1 MVDKKRR
8 NKYMNGMI
16 RKQFLR
22 ITVCLMLVLTM
33 SVTILQE
40 PVQAAGTTSGFTTDL
55 VDLSRSATFR
65 TYARAGKGGVGFI
78 GTSLGAPEG
87 AAIYIEDGRN
97 TCSGKYIYKVFYEG
111 RSWTIY
117 ASDVVDLKDT
127 AYSTAYYAT
136 LKREKNGK
144 KVKAKK
150 TALIGDVMDP
160 LHYYNIYAKPKV
172 TDENC
177 IATAAVGETIYVI
190 RENYNEKWA
199 EILWGGVIGYIKKDC
214 LNYADSYLSD
224 IGIRSQQDIKQA
236 KKAGLTYQG
245 ILKDYEKDLTKKEFC
260 RLAVNW
266 YTASG
271 NTTPKQSV
279 KSPFTDTK
287 DSYVIMAYQLGIV
300 KSTSNKKFQPN
311 KMLTRNQYNTLV
323 KKLLNIT
330 KNSKV
335 YEYMSTYSSNSTSV
349 GFGIS
354 REEALRKFYR
364 SYRMLQKKDY
374 LVGGDDW
381 RYSDVTYTIS
391 PADNPD
397 VCLDVWEW
405 SNAVGGEIGLYDK
418 KGSKNQKFLIYY
430 VNGFTTINNLFS
442 QKTLAG
448 TTKKVYQDRIWYN
461 CEKLTIEYNDDGTVC
476 IKNGDGLYL
485 DIKGGAA
492 VSGAHLI
499 YAPKSGSSSQKFV
512 FQLIK
517 SET

>member
-1 MVDKKRR
+1 MRGRIKKQS
-8 NKYMNGMI
+8 I
-16 RKQFLR
+16 RTA
-22 ITVCLMLVLTM
+22 IGLMLVLAM
-33 SVTILQE
+33 LVTILPE
-40 PVQAAGTTSGFTTDL
+40 SAQAAGTTSGFTTDL

-65 TYARAGKGGVGFI
+65 TYAKAGKGGAGFI

-87 AAIYIEDGRN
+87 TVLYIEDGRN
-97 TCSGKYIYKVFYEG
+97 TCSGKYIYRVYYEG
-111 RSWTIY
+111 RMWTIY
-117 ASDVVDLKDT
+117 ASKVVELKDT
-127 AYSTAYYAT
+127 AYMTAYYA
-136 LKREKNGK
+136 KQNRESKGK
-144 KVKAKK
+144 KIKVKK
-150 TALIGDVMDP
+150 TALVGNVMDP
-160 LHYYNIYAKPKV
+160 LHYYYIYAKPKV
-172 TDENC
+172 TEENC
-177 IATAAVGETIYVI
+177 IAAVAVGETIPVI
-190 RENYNEKWA
+190 KENYNSKWA
-199 EILWGGVIGYIKKDC
+199 EVLWGNAIGYIQKDC
-214 LNYADSYLSD
+214 LNYTDGYLSD
-224 IGIRSQQDIKQA
+224 LGLRSQQDVKQA
-236 KKAGLTYQG
+236 KKAKLTYNG
-245 ILKDYEKDLTKKEFC
+245 ILKNYGKDLTKKEFC

-266 YTASG
+266 YKATG
-271 NTTPKQSV
+271 NTLPKQSK

-311 KMLTRNQYNTLV
+311 KMLTHDQYNALV
-323 KKLLNIT
+323 KKLLSVT

-335 YEYMSTYSSNSTSV
+335 YDYMSTYSLSSTSEGDGV
-349 GFGIS
+349 S
-354 REEALRKFYR
+354 REEALRKFYQ

-374 LVGGDDW
+374 LVGGDDY
-381 RYSDVTYTIS
+381 RYSEITYTIS
-391 PADNPD
+391 PADNPN

-430 VNGFTTINNLFS
+430 VNGFTTINSLYS

-512 FQLIK
+512 FNLIE

>member
-1 MVDKKRR
+1 MKGILKK
-8 NKYMNGMI
+8 
-16 RKQFLR
+16 QTLR
-22 ITVCLMLVLTM
+22 TVCCLLLVITM
-33 SVTILQE
+33 FVTILPE
-40 PVQAAGTTSGFTTDL
+40 SVQAAGTKSGFTTDL
-55 VDLSRSATFR
+55 ADLGRSATFR
-65 TYARAGKGGVGFI
+65 TYAKAGKGGVGFI

-87 AAIYIEDGRN
+87 ANLYIEDGRN
-97 TCSGKYIYKVFYEG
+97 TCSGKYIYRVYYEG
-111 RSWTIY
+111 RMWTIY
-117 ASDVVDLKDT
+117 ASGVTDLQDT

-136 LKREKNGK
+136 ADREKNGK

-150 TALIGDVMDP
+150 TALVGDVMDP
-160 LHYYNIYAKPKV
+160 LHYYYIYAKPKV
-172 TDENC
+172 TEKNC
-177 IATAAVGETIYVI
+177 IAAAAVGETIYVI
-190 RENYNEKWA
+190 KENYNSKWA
-199 EILWGGVIGYIKKDC
+199 EILWGGVIGYIQKDC
-214 LNYADSYLSD
+214 LNYADSYLSG
-224 IGIRSQQDIKQA
+224 IGIRSQQDVKQA
-236 KKAGLTYQG
+236 KKAKLTYNG
-245 ILKDYEKDLTKKEFC
+245 ILKNYDKDLTKKEFC
-260 RLAVNW
+260 KLAVNW
-266 YTASG
+266 YKAMG
-271 NTTPKQSV
+271 NTLPKQSK

-287 DSYVIMAYQLGIV
+287 DSSVIMAYQLGIV

-311 KMLTRNQYNTLV
+311 KMLTCNQYNTMV
-323 KKLLNIT
+323 KRLLNIT

-335 YEYMSTYSSNSTSV
+335 YDYMSTYSSSSTSA

-354 REEALRKFYR
+354 REEALRKFYQ

-381 RYSDVTYTIS
+381 RYSEVTYTIS
-391 PADNPD
+391 PADNPNI
-397 VCLDVWEW
+397 CLDVWEW
-405 SNAVGGEIGLYDK
+405 SDAVGGEIGLYDK

-430 VNGFTTINNLFS
+430 VNGFTTINSLYS

-512 FQLIK
+512 FNLIE